1 MRIDLSAIIADRDL
15 DRTALAKVLFPSNE
29 HPMPALTR
37 VLQGRARLKE
47 EQIYRLSLFTG
58 LSIDA
63 LYKDSL
69 YWKITQHEE
78 LVRFSRDNYS
88 AIYSPATGITK
99 IYHLESLIATQTIS
113 ASNQLLADYFRE
125 IHEIITLKSVQT

>member
-1 MRIDLSAIIADRDL
+1 MRIDLNAIIVDRDL
-15 DRTALAKVLFPSNE
+15 DRPTLAKVLFPSNE
-29 HPMPALTR
+29 HPMPALNR
-37 VLQGRARLKE
+37 VIQGRARLKE

-63 LYKDSL
+63 LYKDPL
-69 YWKITQHEE
+69 YWKITQHED

-88 AIYSPATGITK
+88 AIYSPSTGITK